1 MSGTRL
7 GTILSGAILLGLVL
21 LNLYPPAP
29 LPPLGVLLDPVR
41 GIWSV
46 VRHAE
51 LPTKAAGTITGL
63 GAAIEVRYDRRG
75 VPHIF
80 AKSET
85 DAVRA
90 LGYVVARD
98 RLFQMEL
105 QARAGGGTLT
115 ELVGAA
121 ALPLDREIRQLGLP
135 DAARRRLTALDVTE
149 QQLLEAFS
157 DGVNAWIDALGSR
170 GIPFEYHLLGRRPA
184 RWAPV
189 NTLHLMSQM
198 GYVLALSDLEET
210 VESARR
216 LLGPTVADALYP
228 RNSPIQEPVQPN
240 GRSAPRSSTDLIPSP
255 PEVAAGRPGG
265 SAPDSVT
272 ATRRVAPLPG
282 GTRPE
287 PPSLAAHA
295 PYRRAG
301 DALGSNNWAVAPK
314 RTATGHALLA
324 GDSHLE
330 LTLPAIW
337 YEVHLAV
344 ADSLDVY
351 GVTIPGAPSV
361 IIGFTRALAWTF
373 TNTEADV
380 LDLYQESVD
389 DSTAPTRYQLD
400 TLWQA
405 VRTEFE
411 IYRGPRGERLGR
423 DTLRY
428 THRGPL
434 RPNPA
439 GGGWVSMRWTMLEAG
454 GELSVFGRA
463 ARMPDAAS
471 WLATMAAY
479 HAPAQNMLVID
490 TVGAIAIRSTGRFPI
505 RPGDRGDLVQPGA
518 SRTDDWTGDWSLQSM
533 PQSRNPAQGF
543 LASANQQPIDPEA
556 DRRYLGANWVSLWRA
571 LRVNHLLRADS
582 AMTPEAMRRIQVD
595 PGSALADAFVP
606 ALLNAAS
613 KFPERD
619 TLRRAA
625 LLLAEWD
632 RRYTVDNTRAVLF
645 EEAISQ
651 LQLLLWDELH
661 RPGAT
666 LPRNPTLAVVFQL
679 LRDST
684 NLWWDDRR
692 TRAIVEQRD
701 DLLASA
707 LTRALTATVSAYG
720 EPTGEHWRW
729 DRIRT
734 INVHHLL
741 GLPALSAL
749 RIPSVGGIG
758 TINPVSDEGDF
769 GSSWRMVVEAGPAMH
784 GWGAYPGGQS
794 GNPLS
799 SRYLDRLHSWQ
810 AGELDSLRF
819 PKRPDELTREQT
831 SVLQL
836 TPAPAP

>member
-1 MSGTRL
+1 M
-7 GTILSGAILLGLVL
+7 LSGATLFGLVL
-21 LNLYPPAP
+21 VNLRPPAP
-29 LPPLGVLLDPVR
+29 LPPLGTFLDPVH

-46 VRHAE
+46 ANQAE
-51 LPTKAAGTITGL
+51 LPSVASGSIPGL
-63 GAAIEVRYDRRG
+63 GASLEVRYDRRG

-80 AKSET
+80 AKSEG

-98 RLFQMEL
+98 RLFQMEV
-105 QARAGGGTLT
+105 QSRAGAGTLT

-135 DAARRRLTALDVTE
+135 DAARRRLIALDPHE
-149 QQLLEAFS
+149 QLLLEAFS
-157 DGVNAWIDALGSR
+157 AGANAWIDGLGSR
-170 GIPFEYHLLGRRPA
+170 GIPFEYHLLGRKPA
-184 RWAPV
+184 RWSPI
-189 NTLHLMSQM
+189 NTLNLVGRM
-198 GYVLALSDLEET
+198 GYVLALNDLEET
-210 VESARR
+210 VTQART
-216 LLGPTVADALYP
+216 LLGPTVGDALYP

-240 GRSAPRSSTDLIPSP
+240 GARAPRVATGVIPAPPDVAVTPGSVRTTQRVALGGAATDLS
-255 PEVAAGRPGG
+255 
-265 SAPDSVT
+265 
-272 ATRRVAPLPG
+272 
-282 GTRPE
+282 
-287 PPSLAAHA
+287 
-295 PYRRAG
+295 RRAG

-314 RTATGHALLA
+314 RTADGHALLA
-324 GDSHLE
+324 GDQHLE

-337 YEVHLAV
+337 YEVHLSV

-351 GVTIPGAPSV
+351 GVTLPGAPSV
-361 IIGFTRALAWTF
+361 IIGFTRAVAWTF

-380 LDLYQESVD
+380 LDLYQETVD
-389 DSTAPTRYQLD
+389 DSLAPTRYQLD
-400 TLWQA
+400 STWQP

-411 IYRGPRGERLGR
+411 VYRGPRGERLGR

-434 RPNPA
+434 RRNPA
-439 GGGWVSMRWTMLEAG
+439 GDGWVSMRWTVLESG
-454 GELSVFGRA
+454 DELSVFGRA
-463 ARMPDAAS
+463 ARATDVTS
-471 WLATMAAY
+471 WLGTMAAFR
-479 HAPAQNMLVID
+479 APAQNMLVID
-490 TVGAIAIRSTGRFPI
+490 TTGAIAIRSTGRFPL
-505 RPGDRGDLVQPGA
+505 RPGDRGDLVQPGQ
-518 SRTDDWTGDWSLQSM
+518 SHSDDWTGDWSMQSM
-533 PQSRNPAQGF
+533 PQSLNPVQGF
-543 LASANQQPIDPEA
+543 LVSANQQPIDPLV
-556 DRRYLGANWVSLWRA
+556 DGRYLGANWYAPWRA
-571 LRVNHLLRADS
+571 MRINQLLRSDS
-582 AMTPEAMRRIQVD
+582 AMTPEGMRRIQVD

-632 RRYTVDNTRAVLF
+632 RRYTVTNTGAVLF

-651 LQLLLWDELH
+651 MQLLLWDELH
-661 RPGAT
+661 RPGST
-666 LPRNPTLAVVFQL
+666 LPHNPALSLVYQL
-679 LRDST
+679 LADST

-707 LTRALTATVSAYG
+707 LTRALTATISAYG
-720 EPTGEHWRW
+720 EPTGDNWRW

-734 INVHHLL
+734 TNIRHLL
-741 GLPALSAL
+741 RVPALSAL
-749 RIPSVGGIG
+749 RIPNAGGMS
-758 TINPVSDEGDF
+758 TVNPVSGEGEF

-784 GWGAYPGGQS
+784 GWGSYPGGQS

-810 AGELDSLRF
+810 EGELDSLRF
-819 PKRPDELTREQT
+819 PVRPAELAREQT
-831 SVLQL
+831 SVLEL